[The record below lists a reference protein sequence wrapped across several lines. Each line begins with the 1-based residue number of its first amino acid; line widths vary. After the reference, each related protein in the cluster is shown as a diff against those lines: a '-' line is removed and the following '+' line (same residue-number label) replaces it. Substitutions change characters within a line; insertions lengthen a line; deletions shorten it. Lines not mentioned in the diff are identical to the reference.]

1 MLACVTENH
10 GSAHPRDR
18 LVRELSL
25 VDAAM
30 LVVASV
36 IGAGIFEMAPT
47 VAACTGG
54 WGAVGIWLVGGVLAL
69 TGALSYAELSTV
81 YPREGED

>member
-1 MLACVTENH
+1 M
-10 GSAHPRDR
+10 
-18 LVRELSL
+18 SL
-25 VDAAM
+25 FDSVCII
-30 LVVASV
+30 VGIV